1 MTGILRERLGIS
13 LIDARWMRGFTS
25 LKDLLMIKTVQ
36 NRNMYVR
43 DYVTAMPI
51 ERNITTYRVILK
63 CNKYVSFNHF
73 LPDLLHVG
81 ARGSALLY

>member
-1 MTGILRERLGIS
+1 MTGILRERLNIS

-43 DYVTAMPI
+43 DYITAMPI
-51 ERNITTYRVILK
+51 ERNITTYKVTIVVSSDLQISSSLPRLVT
-63 CNKYVSFNHF
+63 CWNKRLV
-73 LPDLLHVG
+73 V
-81 ARGSALLY
+81 AT